1 MMYYAVLDT
10 NVLISAMLKNNSVPG
25 LVVAEALKGNIIP
38 LINDAIVAEYEDV
51 FRRPKFR
58 FDPKKV
64 SIFLDEFIKRAV
76 YVDGDILEE
85 EMTDRDDAVFYAV
98 LMEQRKDTEAY
109 LVTGNMKH
117 FPVRAYIVTPKEMLD
132 IIRAEDRG

>member
-25 LVVAEALKGNIIP
+25 LVVAEALQGNIIP
-38 LINDAIVAEYEDV
+38 LINDAIIAEYEDV
-51 FRRPKFR
+51 LGRPKFS
-58 FDPKKV
+58 FDSKRV
-64 SIFLDEFIKRAV
+64 NIFLHEFIKRAV

-85 EMTDRDDAVFYAV
+85 EIPDKDDAVFYAV
-98 LMEQRKDTEAY
+98 LMEQRKDTDAY

-117 FPVRAYIVTPKEMLD
+117 FPVRTYIVTPKEMLD
-132 IIRAEDRG
+132 IIKDGR

>member
-1 MMYYAVLDT
+1 MIYYAVLDT

-38 LINDAIVAEYEDV
+38 LINDAIIAEYEDV
-51 FRRPKFR
+51 LRRPKFR
-58 FDPKKV
+58 FDSKKV
-64 SIFLDEFIKRAV
+64 NIFLREFLKRAV
-76 YVDGDILEE
+76 YVDSVILDDEII
-85 EMTDRDDAVFYAV
+85 DRDDAVFYAV

-117 FPVRAYIVTPKEMLD
+117 FPVRTYIVTPKEMLD
-132 IIRAEDRG
+132 IIKDGK

>member
-38 LINDAIVAEYEDV
+38 LINDAIITEYEDV
-51 FRRPKFR
+51 FSRPKFS
-58 FDPKKV
+58 FDPKRV
-64 SIFLDEFIKRAV
+64 NIFLHEFIKRAIHV
-76 YVDGDILEE
+76 EGDILEE
-85 EMTDRDDAVFYAV
+85 EIPDKDDAVFYAV
-98 LMEQRKDTEAY
+98 LMEQRKDTDAY

-117 FPVRAYIVTPKEMLD
+117 FPGRTYIVTPKEMLD
-132 IIRAEDRG
+132 IIEDGS